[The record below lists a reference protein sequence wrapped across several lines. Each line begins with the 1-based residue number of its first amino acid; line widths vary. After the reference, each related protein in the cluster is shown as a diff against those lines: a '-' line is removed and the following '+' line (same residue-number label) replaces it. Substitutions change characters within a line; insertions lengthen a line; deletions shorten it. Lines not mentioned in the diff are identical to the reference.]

1 MNKLI
6 IKNNIIRIGFI
17 GDSNTRAKTN
27 LVWALINEKPNINY
41 KNKYGYDMEPTC
53 GVAIDKKIIKT
64 LNQTINIF
72 FRFLWKENF

>member
-1 MNKLI
+1 
-6 IKNNIIRIGFI
+6 
-17 GDSNTRAKTN
+17 
-27 LVWALINEKPNINY
+27 
-41 KNKYGYDMEPTC
+41 MEPTC